1 MSSFDCKRCLRMRS
15 PPPTAAMMRTR
26 RMIEAMTFRELLAAA
41 MGPPSRSVEA
51 LSRDDEAGAILQSNS
66 CRRTVKPN
74 VSLNAEQTLSQTDLT
89 CAKIRAKP
97 NERKVG
103 ESFPQEK
110 TAY

>member
-1 MSSFDCKRCLRMRS
+1 MRS

-51 LSRDDEAGAILQSNS
+51 LSRDDEAGAMILQSNS